1 MLEHIVCHTL
11 IDISDASALQ
21 RQNLNTLIQTVSLR
35 ANPMNIKV
43 AMMANQPMVDY
54 DFGENFG
61 GNHNVW
67 MLSFTV
73 EQTSVYENRS
83 GPIGGL
89 KDDVH
94 NIPIITHLM
103 ESATVD
109 PEVFDTTNLLTLNTY
124 FNLQKL

>member
-21 RQNLNTLIQTVSLR
+21 RQNLNTLVQTVSLR

-43 AMMANQPMVDY
+43 AMMANQPMADY

-67 MLSFTV
+67 ILSFTV
-73 EQTSVYENRS
+73 EQASVYENKS

-89 KDDVH
+89 IDDVH
-94 NIPIITHLM
+94 HIPIIANLM
-103 ESATVD
+103 ESVSID
-109 PEVFDTTNLLTLNTY
+109 PEVFDTKNDITKNTY

>member
-35 ANPMNIKV
+35 ANPLNIKV
-43 AMMANQPMVDY
+43 AMMANQPMSDY
-54 DFGENFG
+54 EFGENFG

-73 EQTSVYENRS
+73 EQMNLYENRN
-83 GPIGGL
+83 GPMGGL
-89 KDDVH
+89 VDDVH
-94 NIPIITHLM
+94 NIPIISKLM

-109 PEVFDTTNLLTLNTY
+109 PEVFDTQNNLTLNTY
-124 FNLQKL
+124 FNIQKL